1 MTELE
6 FGERLKQY
14 RKARGLTQ
22 QELADLLGVSNKSVS
37 RWESGSYPDVATL
50 GPLAHALGVTVDDL
64 LGVAPPLR
72 SLGRA
77 DWQNWLSFA
86 FAIGGGVLFFLLDL
100 FAPTLVCYL
109 LYLGAMAYGVYLQK
123 HYTYHSKW
131 FHRANLAMN
140 FFVNLQLL
148 GTVFSIAVQLT
159 ALNTAWQEVL
169 TPTWRDLVALSQ
181 DLSALL
187 GSFGTALILLLLWP
201 LCALALTCLTWR
213 FIRDRLDGAPRLSGL
228 RLARAPFA
236 WVKLPPVLGPL
247 LACLFW
253 CLYWSRS
260 LPGWMYVRQLEL
272 FYGLLA
278 LMVLLTTVWL
288 LAVKRPWMLLP
299 TLACHGLCLACPGMM
314 NAPLAYSLISGGFY
328 SGSRL
333 NQESYISFGQPDE
346 RLLLFALA
354 VTALYLAC
362 CFVRLTLK
370 KPAPGGTA

>member
-64 LGVAPPLR
+64 LRVAPPLR

-100 FAPTLVCYL
+100 FVPTLVCYL

-213 FIRDRLDGAPRLSGL
+213 FIRNRLDGAPRLGEL

-236 WVKLPPVLGPL
+236 WSKLPPVLGPL

-260 LPGWMYVRQLEL
+260 LPGWMYVLQLEL

-278 LMVLLTTVWL
+278 LVVLFTVVWL

-299 TLACHGLCLACPGMM
+299 ALACHGLCLACPGMM
-314 NAPLAYSLISGGFY
+314 NAPLADSLICGGFY

-370 KPAPGGTA
+370 KPAPGETA

>member
-86 FAIGGGVLFFLLDL
+86 FGHRRRGAVLSAGPVRAHPGVLPALSGGHGLWRVPAKAL
-100 FAPTLVCYL
+100 HLPQQMVPP
-109 LYLGAMAYGVYLQK
+109 
-123 HYTYHSKW
+123 
-131 FHRANLAMN
+131 ANLAMN

-213 FIRDRLDGAPRLSGL
+213 FIRNSWTARPAGRL

-236 WVKLPPVLGPL
+236 CPNCPRSWVRCCLPVL
-247 LACLFW
+247 CSN
-253 CLYWSRS
+253 C
-260 LPGWMYVRQLEL
+260 PGAARLVYVRQLEL

-278 LMVLLTTVWL
+278 LVVLFTVVWL

-299 TLACHGLCLACPGMM
+299 ALACDLLCLVYPTVLDYG
-314 NAPLAYSLISGGFY
+314 LSYSTL
-328 SGSRL
+328 SGSFFPEGRL
-333 NQESYISFGQPDE
+333 NQIYYLPFLASLQGPSSF
-346 RLLLFALA
+346 
-354 VTALYLAC
+354 
-362 CFVRLTLK
+362 
-370 KPAPGGTA
+370 

>member
-37 RWESGSYPDVATL
+37 RWEGGSYPDVATL

-100 FAPTLVCYL
+100 FVPTLVCYL

-123 HYTYHSKW
+123 HYTYHSRW

-140 FFVNLQLL
+140 FFVNLHLWSPIFLLLTVTNLQGFISNLL
-148 GTVFSIAVQLT
+148 GGTFFSYY
-159 ALNTAWQEVL
+159 
-169 TPTWRDLVALSQ
+169 DLFA
-181 DLSALL
+181 DLFA
-187 GSFGTALILLLLWP
+187 LWP
-201 LCALALTCLTWR
+201 LCLWLLLAAGMTAIIWR
-213 FIRDRLDGAPRLSGL
+213 VIRARLDGAPRLGSPRF
-228 RLARAPFA
+228 RLERAPFA

-278 LMVLLTTVWL
+278 LVVLFTVVWL

-299 TLACHGLCLACPGMM
+299 ALACDLLCLVYPTVLDYG
-314 NAPLAYSLISGGFY
+314 LSYSTL
-328 SGSRL
+328 SGSFFPEGRL
-333 NQESYISFGQPDE
+333 NQIYYLPFGQPTGALFILGVALMAAY
-346 RLLLFALA
+346 LL
-354 VTALYLAC
+354 C

>member
-72 SLGRA
+72 SLGRT

-123 HYTYHSKW
+123 YYTYHSKW

-159 ALNTAWQEVL
+159 ALNSAWQEVL

-213 FIRDRLDGAPRLSGL
+213 FIRARLDGAPRLGGL

-236 WVKLPPVLGPL
+236 WSKLPPVLGPL

-278 LMVLLTTVWL
+278 LMVLFTVVWL

-299 TLACHGLCLACPGMM
+299 ALACHGLCLACPGMM

>member
-213 FIRDRLDGAPRLSGL
+213 IIRARLDGAPRLGSPRF
-228 RLARAPFA
+228 RLERAPFA

-247 LACLFW
+247 LAL
-253 CLYWSRS
+253 LVPEPAR
-260 LPGWMYVRQLEL
+260 LDVRPPARAVLWT
-272 FYGLLA
+272 FSSGDPVHCGLASGRQTA
-278 LMVLLTTVWL
+278 LD
-288 LAVKRPWMLLP
+288 AP
-299 TLACHGLCLACPGMM
+299 ACPG
-314 NAPLAYSLISGGFY
+314 L
-328 SGSRL
+328 
-333 NQESYISFGQPDE
+333 
-346 RLLLFALA
+346 
-354 VTALYLAC
+354 
-362 CFVRLTLK
+362 
-370 KPAPGGTA
+370 

>member
-213 FIRDRLDGAPRLSGL
+213 IIRARLDGAPRLGGL

-299 TLACHGLCLACPGMM
+299 ALACHGLCLACPGMM

>member
-100 FAPTLVCYL
+100 FVPTLVCYL

-213 FIRDRLDGAPRLSGL
+213 FIRNRLDGAPRLGEL

-236 WVKLPPVLGPL
+236 WSKLPPVLGPL

-260 LPGWMYVRQLEL
+260 LPGWMYVLQLEL

-278 LMVLLTTVWL
+278 LVVLFTVVWL

-299 TLACHGLCLACPGMM
+299 ALACHGLCLACPGMM

-354 VTALYLAC
+354 VTALSLAC

-370 KPAPGGTA
+370 KPAPGETA

>member
-6 FGERLKQY
+6 FGERLRNY

-131 FHRANLAMN
+131 FHRADLAMN
-140 FFVNLQLL
+140 FFVNLQLWSPIFSL
-148 GTVFSIAVQLT
+148 MTVTSLQGL
-159 ALNTAWQEVL
+159 
-169 TPTWRDLVALSQ
+169 LSH
-181 DLSALL
+181 LL
-187 GSFGTALILLLLWP
+187 GGIFFSFYDLFALWP
-201 LCALALTCLTWR
+201 LYLWLLLAAGMTAITWR
-213 FIRDRLDGAPRLSGL
+213 LIRARLDGAPRLGGL
-228 RLARAPFA
+228 RLERAPFA
-236 WVKLPPVLGPL
+236 WVKLPPVLGPV

-260 LPGWMYVRQLEL
+260 LPGWMYIHQSSL

-278 LMVLLTTVWL
+278 ILTLLSVVWL

-299 TLACHGLCLACPGMM
+299 ALFCHGLCLACPG
-314 NAPLAYSLISGGFY
+314 LTDSWLSYSLISGSFFPGD
-328 SGSRL
+328 RL
-333 NQESYISFGQPDE
+333 NIESYIPFGQPTPE
-346 RLLLFALA
+346 LLIFGVV
-354 VTALYLAC
+354 VTALYLVC
-362 CFVRLTLK
+362 CFVRLTPK
-370 KPAPGGTA
+370 KAAPEEAA

>member
-6 FGERLKQY
+6 FGERLRNY

-109 LYLGAMAYGVYLQK
+109 LYLGAMAYGVYLQN

-131 FHRANLAMN
+131 FYRADLAMN

-159 ALNTAWQEVL
+159 ALNSAWQEVL

-187 GSFGTALILLLLWP
+187 GSFWEVLLLLLLWP
-201 LCALALTCLTWR
+201 VCALALTYLTWR
-213 FIRDRLDGAPRLSGL
+213 IIRARLDGAPRLGGL
-228 RLARAPFA
+228 RLARARFA
-236 WVKLPPVLGPL
+236 WVKLPPVLGPV

-260 LPGWMYVRQLEL
+260 LPGWMYIHQSSL

-278 LMVLLTTVWL
+278 ILTLLSVVWL

-299 TLACHGLCLACPGMM
+299 ALFCHGLCLACPG
-314 NAPLAYSLISGGFY
+314 LTDSWLSYSLISGSFFPGD
-328 SGSRL
+328 RL
-333 NQESYISFGQPDE
+333 NIESYIPFGQPTPE
-346 RLLLFALA
+346 LLIFGVV
-354 VTALYLAC
+354 VTALYLVC
-362 CFVRLTLK
+362 CFVRLTPK
-370 KPAPGGTA
+370 KAAPEEAA